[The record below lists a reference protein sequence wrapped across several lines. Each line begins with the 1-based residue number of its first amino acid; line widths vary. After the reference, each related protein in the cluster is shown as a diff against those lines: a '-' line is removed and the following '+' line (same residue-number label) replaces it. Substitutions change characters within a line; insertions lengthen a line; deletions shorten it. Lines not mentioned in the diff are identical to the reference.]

1 MEMNKKTII
10 GITLAIVLG
19 VVILGVIFLQKPAE
33 EPEGRVILNTTK
45 QLIRPD
51 EEEFEHSE
59 YLKQGETVRIR
70 FRVVEGNTINFRICT
85 SPPEMDE
92 YKELIAKNEIYDPQ
106 DFEWSAPKDG
116 TYRFRF
122 CLGGGSD
129 SANFETKIAII
140 NPKP

>member
-1 MEMNKKTII
+1 MNKKTKI

-19 VVILGVIFLQKPAE
+19 AVILGAILLQKPAE
-33 EPEGRVILNTTK
+33 EPEGRVILDTTK

-51 EEEFEHSE
+51 EEAFEHAE

-70 FRVVEGNTINFRICT
+70 FRVVQGNTINFRIYT

-92 YKELIAKNEIYDPQ
+92 YKELINKNEIYDPQ

-129 SANFETKIAII
+129 SASFETKIAII